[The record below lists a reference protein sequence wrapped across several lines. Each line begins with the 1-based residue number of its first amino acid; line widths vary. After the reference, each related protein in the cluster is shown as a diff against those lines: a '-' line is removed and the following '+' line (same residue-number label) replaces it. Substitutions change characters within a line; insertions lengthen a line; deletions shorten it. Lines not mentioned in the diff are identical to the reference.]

1 MKGKKKPKASK
12 ATVLLR
18 LLEIVRIRLDG
29 AKLWD
34 VSEYVRE
41 QEQTDGSPWKLAD
54 GDKPLSERQI
64 ARYVR
69 RADDTIAVSTRERRR
84 QSLVKQLARRDHMY
98 AKAMN
103 AGDVRTALAVAQD
116 EAKLRNLY
124 PPKRTELTGKG
135 GGPLRYDHVP
145 TDAERLA
152 ALAALLDRARAR
164 RDGPAAD
171 GAAPAVA
178 AGPTQPAPAGGLPQ
192 PG

>member
-1 MKGKKKPKASK
+1 MKGNKKPKASK

-41 QEQTDGSPWKLAD
+41 QEQTEGSPWKLAD

-84 QSLVKQLARRDHMY
+84 QALVKQLARREHMY

-124 PPKRTELTGKG
+124 PPKRTELTGKA
-135 GGPLRYDHVP
+135 GGPLQYDHVP
-145 TDAERLA
+145 TDAERA
-152 ALAALLDRARAR
+152 AGITALLDRARAR
-164 RDGPAAD
+164 RDGPAAS
-171 GAAPAVA
+171 GAAPPVA
-178 AGPTQPAPAGGLPQ
+178 AGPAQPPPAGGLPQ